1 MRRNL
6 YPPISHRPIRTD
18 SDLSE
23 VSSGRPFSASIK
35 NMQVPPEFHL
45 TSSGTQK
52 IVQMKKAGIFCFED
66 FGFFL
71 LRKFK
76 NESRQFIPSGGIEL
90 VPFFPCEGDFCP
102 FDDAWNTGSVSCTYN
117 HLYVGRMAQKPC
129 YGYAVFCGVVFFR

>member
-1 MRRNL
+1 MVHLFINRVHLFNIDPKGKMVRRGGIGVN
-6 YPPISHRPIRTD
+6 
-18 SDLSE
+18 
-23 VSSGRPFSASIK
+23 K
-35 NMQVPPEFHL
+35 NEKREEWDMERRKRGSF
-45 TSSGTQK
+45 
-52 IVQMKKAGIFCFED
+52 VQMKKAGIFCFED